1 LLFSQ
6 GLPLKIKLELPLN
19 FEPPYLYDAQNP
31 LYPQLIAEK
40 LTRQHFMR
48 HLGFT
53 LTRIN
58 PGYIEAEAQLI
69 EELRQQDGKVHGGV
83 TATAA
88 DLVTGF
94 AAFTLV
100 KPDDRVVTSDLKI
113 SYFAPGIGDKIFARG
128 WVIKPGSRLHYCE
141 GEVYVIKGG
150 EYKLIA
156 KATAIMAVLQGKNSS
171 AGE

>member
-1 LLFSQ
+1 
-6 GLPLKIKLELPLN
+6 LN
-19 FEPPYLYDAQNP
+19 FEPPFIYEPQNP
-31 LYPQLIAEK
+31 LYPELIADK

-48 HLGFT
+48 YLGFT
-53 LTRIN
+53 LTRIV
-58 PGYIEAEAQLI
+58 PGYTEVEAQLI
-69 EELRQQDGKVHGGV
+69 EELQQQDGNVHGGV

-100 KPDDRVVTSDLKI
+100 KANDRVVTSDLKI
-113 SYFAPGIGDKIFARG
+113 SYFSPGRGQKVFARG
-128 WVIKPGSRLHYCE
+128 WVVKPGNRLHYCE
-141 GEVYVIKGG
+141 AEIYTVNAG

-156 KATAIMAVLQGKNSS
+156 KATAIMAVLQGKNRS